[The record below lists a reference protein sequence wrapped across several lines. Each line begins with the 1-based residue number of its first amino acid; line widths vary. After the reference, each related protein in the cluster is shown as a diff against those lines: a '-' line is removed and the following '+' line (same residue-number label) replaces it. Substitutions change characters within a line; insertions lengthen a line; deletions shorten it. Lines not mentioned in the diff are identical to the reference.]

1 MALNTNNQ
9 DVAEGSRHWGRNGD
23 GGKTL
28 GANGRRYSP
37 IWGALGIVGAVA
49 IMVIA
54 AQWLGGGNPVIAWTA
69 VPEACSLSG
78 GAIHSYSAL
87 IRERTPGYQTDP
99 DILMATTTGSLITDC
114 NSLLAAR
121 DSLQQAEGRQAKFND
136 WDADVAIQDWYG
148 VVVCPRPDGVVD
160 TEDCMGTP
168 FDASPRVVA
177 LECVECDLREGELHA
192 ALGNL
197 HKIRRIDLQRTGIKG
212 AIPGEIGNLG
222 DLQSLNLWGG
232 EGSGYPNR
240 LSGEIPAAL
249 GSLSSLRHLLL
260 SDNQLSGEI
269 PRELGELA
277 RLTQLRLDG
286 NRLTGAVPPEIGDLT
301 ALGGLYLHG
310 NKRIE
315 TDEHSGETS
324 VASPGLS
331 GALPPEL
338 GKLSRLKYLWLQGNG
353 FSGVVPPE
361 WADMSAL
368 EQPFLWDNPGLVTEL
383 ALAVDKTAISEGDV
397 VSAIGV
403 VARVDKGSEWLAR
416 FWARPALSGA
426 ARFQR
431 SFAASDIAIAPRGT
445 QSGDVVDFTS
455 TMGRIASIPE
465 SIPDVFGIWDWPA
478 WSGEGRAEI
487 LIIPELDSVHEGD
500 EIIAL
505 DVSGEG
511 ISTHHAQ
518 EGVGGRVTRLVA
530 ANDVMIR
537 LRDNDAP
544 DPAKTPAPKRPRR
557 PGGPP
562 VGLPTDPAAT
572 ETPMVGQTP
581 MATEMPMVSETPTA
595 TPAGSAVNAPTATPY
610 TIVVDPALTVEPTQ
624 APAGRVETPTPTATP
639 MTGVADPGGPTLTP
653 SATGTPLMI
662 ATPTPTPTIIW
673 TPADTA
679 TPGADMTA
687 THTATVVAGNPVGG
701 EGTSTPVATPSVVAE
716 PTRSSGGGSR
726 PRQPTRTPIA
736 TPARIATATPEPSA
750 TMIAD
755 AAPTATMEAAP
766 AAIWTAQPDQT
777 ATSTSIAGFAP
788 MPTFAP
794 AVAVETATPSGTPVV
809 NLIPPPPPI
818 SMGGGSGRGNGGGAG
833 WSGADSTPTPT
844 PTATPTA
851 TRTALAAAVNGANGY
866 EVSGDLFANS
876 GAFGGAKSAALIA
889 VESTPGGLARA
900 DKARLNGN
908 GLQNDQSSMGKGLDE
923 ARSGLTLSRV
933 NWPWWL
939 LALLLIA
946 AIIAWRLWRKRRE
959 DAA

>member
-1 MALNTNNQ
+1 
-9 DVAEGSRHWGRNGD
+9 
-23 GGKTL
+23 
-28 GANGRRYSP
+28 
-37 IWGALGIVGAVA
+37 
-49 IMVIA
+49 
-54 AQWLGGGNPVIAWTA
+54 
-69 VPEACSLSG
+69 
-78 GAIHSYSAL
+78 
-87 IRERTPGYQTDP
+87 
-99 DILMATTTGSLITDC
+99 MATTTGSLITDC

-121 DSLQQAEGRQAKFND
+121 DSLQQAEGSGAKFND
-136 WDADVAIQDWYG
+136 WDADVAMQDWDG
-148 VVVCPRPDGVVD
+148 VAVCPRPDGVID
-160 TEDCMGTP
+160 TEECMGTP
-168 FDASPRVVA
+168 FDAPPRVVA
-177 LECVECDLREGELHA
+177 LQCVECDLREGELHA

-197 HKIRRIDLQRTGIKG
+197 QKIRRIDLQSTGIKG
-212 AIPGEIGNLG
+212 VIPDAIGNLG
-222 DLQSLNLWGG
+222 DLQSLNLRGG

-249 GSLSSLRHLLL
+249 GSLSSLRHLSL

-269 PRELGELA
+269 PPELGELA

-301 ALGGLYLHG
+301 SLVGLYLHG

-383 ALAVDKTAISEGDV
+383 TLAVDKTAISEGDV

-431 SFAASDIAIAPRGT
+431 SFAASDIAIAPRGA

-455 TMGRIASIPE
+455 TMGRIDSIPE

-478 WSGEGRAEI
+478 WSSEGRTEI
-487 LIIPELDSVHEGD
+487 LVIPELDSVHEGD

-544 DPAKTPAPKRPRR
+544 DPTKTPAPKRPRR

-572 ETPMVGQTP
+572 ETPMV
-581 MATEMPMVSETPTA
+581 SETPTA
-595 TPAGSAVNAPTATPY
+595 TPAGSAVNTPTATPY
-610 TIVVDPALTVEPTQ
+610 TIMVDPTPTVEPTQ

-653 SATGTPLMI
+653 TATGTPLMI
-662 ATPTPTPTIIW
+662 ATPTPTLTSMPIW
-673 TPADTA
+673 TPTPTPTVIWIPTRTA

-687 THTATVVAGNPVGG
+687 THTATIVAGIPVGG

-726 PRQPTRTPIA
+726 PRQPTRTPVA
-736 TPARIATATPEPSA
+736 TPERIATAAPEPSA
-750 TMIAD
+750 TMIAA

-777 ATSTSIAGFAP
+777 ATSTPIAGFAP
-788 MPTFAP
+788 MPTLAP

-818 SMGGGSGRGNGGGAG
+818 SMGSGSGGGSGRGNGGGAG
-833 WSGADSTPTPT
+833 WSGADATSAPT

-851 TRTALAAAVNGANGY
+851 LVAAVNGANGY
-866 EVSGDLFANS
+866 EGSGELFANS
-876 GAFGGAKSAALIA
+876 GGFGGGAKAAALIA
-889 VESTPGGLARA
+889 AESTPSGLARA

-908 GLQNDQSSMGKGLDE
+908 GLRNDQSSMGKGSDE

-933 NWPWWL
+933 DWPWWL